1 MNYSICLDPS
11 SFNLANLSPNGFS
24 VYTNL
29 DNFLTPVAI
38 NIPAASLFPAPTG
51 TCPFTIYSLP
61 SGVTQ
66 ILVIDQCVTS
76 SNENDTGGKNN
87 WPPEP
92 TPAPTVN
99 CCYALIDIE
108 PTSTS
113 SFCTTCSL
121 DFDVFSSSY
130 IGQIV
135 AGNLTSTCGSVT
147 DYTIGWY
154 LNGDYSSPEF
164 ISGTG
169 SAFLPYQFS
178 HPLSGNYS
186 VPALAGNWEGII
198 HDININGVTYS
209 SISGS
214 ANGALIPFESCFDT
228 IVVEPLGCE
237 NGPYSGSS
245 KYSHQINFNSQAVG
259 TISTPVSLT
268 YTLSPST
275 KYFAYGFQAYNI
287 WDEIEI
293 KWISGN
299 PAATSNPTLYS
310 QPIYLEKI
318 KVGSDIPSANLPDT
332 FNTDINNIWPKQA
345 NTNQPIN
352 RVLTLTNLETSS
364 NPSAPDLLEIVITPN
379 PANNNTQWKAGFQCL
394 NIFDCTD
401 CSFSNYTGSLPKIS
415 QIDLNK
421 QYGCDAQQIILSVSG
436 CYSPNSDWMGSPQD
450 PFTSLSGSLI
460 SSYNPNFSNAFT
472 ATPGTINYY
481 FPGWAQYN
489 QYTSLK
495 PSTSC
500 TTWGS
505 YTTLCGPSSTGSIT
519 FSKTLGQ
526 IQFTFN
532 TEGDYL
538 HYKNDLITAYN
549 YLSTIGGTNITS
561 SIPCPAGS
569 TNTGYYRTFY
579 LTIPIQLSATAN
591 CGDNTSP
598 YVTRFHINDY
608 FNTTYFVSPATN
620 TWSITIPQ
628 TAIVNCY
635 PQNSCDNCNSIINNG
650 FILSYNALV
659 SDPTTYSFTTTVGA
673 KYSTPFGGGAG
684 INRYISSSPS
694 GSTCTPPVTIEQ
706 FYAEYSVKTIPFVP
720 SSASLSGW
728 VNLTTLSASLP
739 CDMTPYQKN
748 IYQPGLILNRA
759 AAVGGWQIRYP
770 NLTSSFNYSIST
782 NDFEIYALAGFG
794 PTGSYNYTN
803 NVYPLPCPDPS
814 GSKIYSYIGGVS
826 TVYTSSYF
834 VGGNPT
840 LIIDP

>member
-1 MNYSICLDPS
+1 LIYPGPPPTFCETCTLTFDTFSTATTGSI
-11 SFNLANLSPNGFS
+11 
-24 VYTNL
+24 
-29 DNFLTPVAI
+29 I
-38 NIPAASLFPAPTG
+38 
-51 TCPFTIYSLP
+51 
-61 SGVTQ
+61 
-66 ILVIDQCVTS
+66 
-76 SNENDTGGKNN
+76 
-87 WPPEP
+87 
-92 TPAPTVN
+92 
-99 CCYALIDIE
+99 
-108 PTSTS
+108 
-113 SFCTTCSL
+113 
-121 DFDVFSSSY
+121 
-130 IGQIV
+130 
-135 AGNLTSTCGSVT
+135 AGNLSSTCGPVT
-147 DYTIGWY
+147 GYTMGWY
-154 LNGDYSSPEF
+154 LNGNYSTPGF
-164 ISGTG
+164 ISGYGVQANGTP
-169 SAFLPYQFS
+169 FPTPFQ
-178 HPLSGNYS
+178 HPLTGNGS
-186 VPALAGNWEGII
+186 VPVLAGNWEGII
-198 HDININGVTYS
+198 HDIVINGVTYS
-209 SISGS
+209 SVSGS
-214 ANGALIPFESCFDT
+214 AGGQSIPFESCFDT
-228 IVVEPLGCE
+228 VVAQPLKCD
-237 NGPYSGSS
+237 NGTSSG
-245 KYSHQINFNSQAVG
+245 KYPHQKTFNSQAVG
-259 TISTPVSLT
+259 TTPSPVSLT
-268 YTLSPST
+268 YALDPTT
-275 KYFAYGFQAYNI
+275 KHFAYTFKGFSI

-293 KWISGN
+293 KWKSGN
-299 PAATSNPTLYS
+299 PSATPSPNFYTQS
-310 QPIYLEKI
+310 IYLEKLR
-318 KVGSDIPSANLPDT
+318 VGSDIPSANLPDT

-415 QIDLNK
+415 KIDLNK

-436 CYSPNSDWMGSPQD
+436 CYSPKQIGFRLKIHLL
-450 PFTSLSGSLI
+450 PFQVVS
-460 SSYNPNFSNAFT
+460 PNFSNAFT
-472 ATPGTINYY
+472 TTPGTINYY
-481 FPGWAQYN
+481 FPGWAQFN